1 MKRNKEYLIFL
12 IFIVLLAG
20 IAIILEFSSNLS
32 IMTIRGLGSISILI
46 AFVITTFIKKLDDEI
61 QNNRWKYRF
70 DEQNLSENRY
80 HYILSRNYLNASMLC
95 DIRNS
100 LPPHDEGLSFAAKE
114 RLFSSFKEIK
124 ESITNLASIVGRDY
138 RKIIENKLIA
148 ILESSIG
155 DIEKNQKL
163 EIIRG
168 DVMRE
173 GVKALNVIFKDE
185 EELIRKKGKLD
196 YIFYEFQVTG
206 LILIGIGEILNIIS

>member
-95 DIRNS
+95 DIRKS